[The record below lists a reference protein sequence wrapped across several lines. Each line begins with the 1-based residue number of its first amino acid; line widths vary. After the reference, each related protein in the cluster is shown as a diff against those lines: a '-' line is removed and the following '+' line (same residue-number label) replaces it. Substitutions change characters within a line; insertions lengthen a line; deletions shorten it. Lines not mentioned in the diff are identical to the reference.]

1 MGSQKVVNNPL
12 GSYPVAVDRD
22 SMGVTRQ
29 AVGIDI
35 GDVVGDVWTPSRV
48 TSSNPFPV
56 SNSANKSG
64 GATAGDFTAIGAY
77 DAFNET
83 WYPWPADTDSQ
94 IPLVKTARDG
104 APITA
109 PTFATVGTSSAQVL
123 PANSNRSGLIIVNT
137 SATATV
143 SLGIGSTAV
152 LYSGITL
159 FPQGAFNMGE
169 FDFSKEAITAI
180 ASAAGTNISIQEF
193 E

>member
-1 MGSQKVVNNPL
+1 MGIFQEVSNWVL
-12 GSYPVAVDRD
+12 GSYKVR
-22 SMGVTRQ
+22 TTQ
-29 AVGIDI
+29 ATDGAQYQHVRID
-35 GDVVGDVWTPSRV
+35 VGDGTAESQV
-48 TSSNPFPV
+48 TASNPLPV

-64 GATAGDFTAIGAY
+64 GAAAGDFTAIGAY

-83 WYPWPADTDSQ
+83 WQPWPMDTDSQ
-94 IPLVKTARDG
+94 APLVKTARDG

-109 PTFATVGTSSAQVL
+109 PTFATVGTSSSSVVPLNA
-123 PANSNRSGLIIVNT
+123 NRSGLIIVNT